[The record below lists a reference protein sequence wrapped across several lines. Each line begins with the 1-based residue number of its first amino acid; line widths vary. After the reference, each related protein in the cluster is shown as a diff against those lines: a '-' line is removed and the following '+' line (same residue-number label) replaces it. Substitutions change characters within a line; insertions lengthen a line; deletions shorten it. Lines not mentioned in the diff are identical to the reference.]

1 MAESRWSAELRN
13 LKIEIVSG
21 ERKVEISEA
30 AKKKHAEELR
40 FIGSTFR
47 KEDVIT
53 GSLALNLY
61 GLIDRKVGDIDI
73 MIQDPGRYS
82 GYVRGIRYGEP
93 EDGEMKLSNRL
104 GSKEF
109 KAKVAGILR
118 FIPFLRKGRTWEVD
132 FFEADPKYV
141 SFEFEGREY
150 RVQEPMAVVETKC
163 VLEENSIKRVR
174 YSYEDDPDSPKEKH
188 CRDLMCIFG

>member
-30 AKKKHAEELR
+30 SKKKHAEELR

-73 MIQDPGRYS
+73 MIQDPVRYS

-109 KAKVAGILR
+109 KARATGLLR
-118 FIPFLRKGRTWEVD
+118 FVPFLRKGRTWEVD
-132 FFEADPKYV
+132 FFDADPKYV
-141 SFEFEGREY
+141 AFEFEGREY

-163 VLEENSIKRVR
+163 VLEEKSIKRVR

>member
-1 MAESRWSAELRN
+1 M
-13 LKIEIVSG
+13 SG

-30 AKKKHAEELR
+30 AKRKHAEELR
-40 FIGSTFR
+40 FIGSTFL

-61 GLIDRKVGDIDI
+61 GLIDRKIVDIDI
-73 MIQDPGRYS
+73 MIKDPGRYQ
-82 GYVRGIRYGEP
+82 GYVAGYRYGEP

-104 GSKEF
+104 GSKIFIELR
-109 KAKVAGILR
+109 KGLLR
-118 FIPFLRKGRTWEVD
+118 FIPFLKKGRTWEVD
-132 FFEADPKYV
+132 FFEAEPKYV
-141 SFEFEGREY
+141 AFEFEGREY

-163 VLEENSIKRVR
+163 VLEEKSIKRVR

>member
-30 AKKKHAEELR
+30 AKKKHAKELR
-40 FIGSTFR
+40 FIGSTFL

-73 MIQDPGRYS
+73 MIQDPSRYQ
-82 GYVRGIRYGEP
+82 GYVAGHRYGEP

-104 GSKEF
+104 GSKIFIELS
-109 KAKVAGILR
+109 KGLLR
-118 FIPFLRKGRTWEVD
+118 FIPFLKKGRTWEVD
-132 FFEADPKYV
+132 FFEAEPKFV
-141 SFEFEGREY
+141 AFEFEGREY

-163 VLEENSIKRVR
+163 VLEEKSIKRVR
-174 YSYEDDPDSPKEKH
+174 YSYEDDADSPKEKH

>member
-21 ERKVEISEA
+21 ERKIEISEA
-30 AKKKHAEELR
+30 AKRKHAEELR
-40 FIGSTFR
+40 FIGETFL

-73 MIQDPGRYS
+73 MIQDRKRYS
-82 GYVRGIRYGEP
+82 GYVVGIRYGEP

-109 KAKVAGILR
+109 KQS
-118 FIPFLRKGRTWEVD
+118 RKGLIRYVPFFRNARIWEVD

-141 SFEFEGREY
+141 AFEFEGREY

-174 YSYEDDPDSPKEKH
+174 YSYDDDPDSPKEKH

>member
-30 AKKKHAEELR
+30 AKKKHAKELR
-40 FIGSTFR
+40 FIGSTFL

-73 MIQDPGRYS
+73 MIQDPSRYQ
-82 GYVRGIRYGEP
+82 GYVAGHRYGEP

-104 GSKEF
+104 GSKIFIELS
-109 KAKVAGILR
+109 KGLLR
-118 FIPFLRKGRTWEVD
+118 FIPFLKKGRTWEVD
-132 FFEADPKYV
+132 FFEAEPKYV
-141 SFEFEGREY
+141 AFEFEGREY

-163 VLEENSIKRVR
+163 VLEEKSIKRVR
-174 YSYEDDPDSPKEKH
+174 YSYEDDADSPKEKH

>member
-30 AKKKHAEELR
+30 AKRKHAEELR

-109 KAKVAGILR
+109 KARVGGLLR
-118 FIPFLRKGRTWEVD
+118 FVPFLRKGRTWEVD

>member
-30 AKKKHAEELR
+30 AKKKHAKELR
-40 FIGSTFR
+40 FIGSTFL

-73 MIQDPGRYS
+73 MIQDPSRYQ
-82 GYVRGIRYGEP
+82 GYVAGYRYGEP

-104 GSKEF
+104 GSKIFIELR
-109 KAKVAGILR
+109 KGLLR
-118 FIPFLRKGRTWEVD
+118 FIPFLKKGRTWEVD
-132 FFEADPKYV
+132 FFEAEPKYV
-141 SFEFEGREY
+141 AFEFEGREY
-150 RVQEPMAVVETKC
+150 RVQEPMVVVETKC
-163 VLEENSIKRVR
+163 VLEEKSIKRVR
-174 YSYEDDPDSPKEKH
+174 YSYEDDADSPKEKH